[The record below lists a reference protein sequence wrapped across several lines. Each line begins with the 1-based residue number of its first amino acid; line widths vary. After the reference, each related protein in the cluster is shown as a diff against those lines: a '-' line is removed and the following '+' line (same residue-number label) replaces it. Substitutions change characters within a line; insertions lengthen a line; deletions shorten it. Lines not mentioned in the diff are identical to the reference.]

1 MIKRLNC
8 NYFFYNV
15 CYPSLYENESFF
27 FTFFSFSRKCKLYSK
42 TEVTIQTANKYVK
55 TPPPD
60 FVSNIITIDDQFTM
74 QIYC

>member
-1 MIKRLNC
+1 MTKRLNC
-8 NYFFYNV
+8 NYFSTMYVILLFMKMN
-15 CYPSLYENESFF
+15 LFF
-27 FTFFSFSRKCKLYSK
+27 FTFCSFSRKCKLYSK